1 MPVSVAL
8 RAEGDSLL
16 YEYDFG
22 DCWRHDVVLE
32 RLLVADA
39 VRVLC
44 LGGERSA
51 PPEDVGGV
59 GGYEEFLEV
68 LFDPEHEEFEH
79 YRQWAGDDFWPERF
93 DLAKVN
99 ETLNRMRWP
108 KRRRSS

>member
-1 MPVSVAL
+1 
-8 RAEGDSLL
+8 
-16 YEYDFG
+16 
-22 DCWRHDVVLE
+22 
-32 RLLVADA
+32 
-39 VRVLC
+39 
-44 LGGERSA
+44 
-51 PPEDVGGV
+51 
-59 GGYEEFLEV
+59 V

>member
-1 MPVSVAL
+1 
-8 RAEGDSLL
+8 
-16 YEYDFG
+16 
-22 DCWRHDVVLE
+22 VVLE